1 MGRQGDI
8 ADASR
13 PSRRLILASV
23 TVWLVVALALPLS
36 ALTLNFFRLGGSP
49 LGFWI
54 AAQGALIALVVL
66 AFVYAWRAGGHAA
79 SENVWASFAFAG
91 EAVGAAT
98 LVGFTGY
105 IAAIGYDALA
115 LPLGLV
121 AGLTLL
127 AILVA
132 PRFVLYPVRSIGGFF
147 AIRYGGNSARRL
159 ALLITAS
166 ATAILLAADLKAGA
180 YALQSLARIGL
191 PEAVTALVLGVAA
204 IWLVGSVLTVRRLAG
219 ISFAAVLIGLLVTLV
234 AIAARAR
241 GWTIPHLALGAALE
255 NHLSLNMTL
264 VVNRLAD
271 VDALTPMT
279 SPFLQLSMRNFAGL
293 LLAIALGVVAAPHL
307 LGRHVSQAV
316 VAPGGAVRRTALA
329 LIGVAVVAASLP
341 PLAVYNRIA
350 FEKVLAKGIEDA
362 VIPQKFADASEL
374 GWVKICDRNSR
385 DVAELAASC
394 AKVPEQRGFLRLQDL
409 IFSTDGFVVAV
420 PFMADLDRSLQYP
433 LLFGVLLATLL
444 MGNALLAG
452 LVDADAEVRK
462 SALPVQ
468 RGLDFR
474 SATIGAG
481 VLAIAAVIASVS
493 MIGSGLLLAEGFAL
507 LAAGLFVPIVLGL
520 YWRHMNSAGAIAA
533 MVVGAFI
540 AGAYLLGVHVWPVEF
555 FRLSGGL
562 SDAGPEAAQTFA
574 DLDTAFAVAADPQA
588 QSAAWTA
595 LREHAATIANWGGL
609 KPAAIVL
616 MAVPLGFIVAIV
628 VSLLFRGRTARG
640 ATR

>member
-8 ADASR
+8 TGASR
-13 PSRRLILASV
+13 PSLRLILASV
-23 TVWLVVALALPLS
+23 AIWLVVALALPLS
-36 ALTLNFFRLGGSP
+36 ALTLNFFRLAGSP

-54 AAQGALIALVVL
+54 TAQGALIALVIL
-66 AFVYAWRAGGHAA
+66 AFVYAWRAGGQAA
-79 SENVWASFAFAG
+79 AENVWPSFAFAG
-91 EAVGAAT
+91 EAIGAAT
-98 LVGFTGY
+98 LVGFTGF
-105 IAAIGYDALA
+105 IAAIGYDGLT

-147 AIRYGGNSARRL
+147 AVRYGGNAARRL
-159 ALLITAS
+159 ALLIAAA

-191 PEAVTALVLGVAA
+191 PEAITALVLGVAA
-204 IWLVGSVLTVRRLAG
+204 IWLVGSVLTVRKLAG
-219 ISFAAVLIGLLVTLV
+219 ITFAAILIGLMVTLV
-234 AIAARAR
+234 AIAAHAR

-293 LLAIALGVVAAPHL
+293 LLAVALGVVVAPHL

-362 VIPQKFADASEL
+362 AIPQTFARASEL

-385 DVAELAASC
+385 NVVDLATAC
-394 AKVPEQRGFLRLQDL
+394 AKAPEQRGFLRLQDVV
-409 IFSTDGFVVAV
+409 FTMDGFVVAA
-420 PFMADLDRSLQYP
+420 PFMANLNRSLQYP
-433 LLFGVLLATLL
+433 LLFAVLLATLL

-452 LVDADAEVRK
+452 LIEANAEVRK
-462 SALPVQ
+462 SVSPAQ

-474 SATIGAG
+474 SATIGAS
-481 VLAIAAVIASVS
+481 VLAAGAVIANVS
-493 MIGSGLLLAEGFAL
+493 TIGSGLLLAEGFAL
-507 LAAGLFVPIVLGL
+507 LAAGLFAPIVLGL
-520 YWRHMNSAGAIAA
+520 YWRHMNSVGAIAA
-533 MVVGAFI
+533 MAVGAFI
-540 AGAYLLGVHVWPVEF
+540 AAAYLLSVHLWPVEL
-555 FRLSGGL
+555 FRISGGL
-562 SDAGPEAAQTFA
+562 SDAEPDAVQTFA
-574 DLDTAFAVAADPQA
+574 DLNTAFTVATDPQA
-588 QSAAWTA
+588 QAAAWAA

-616 MAVPLGFIVAIV
+616 VAVPVAFIVAIA
-628 VSLLFRGRTARG
+628 VSLLFRGRKASG
-640 ATR
+640 ASR

>member
-8 ADASR
+8 TGASR
-13 PSRRLILASV
+13 PSRSLILASV
-23 TVWLVVALALPLS
+23 IIWFVVALALPLS

-54 AAQGALIALVVL
+54 TAQGALIALVVL
-66 AFVYAWRAGGHAA
+66 AFIYAWRAGGHAVA
-79 SENVWASFAFAG
+79 ENVWPSFAFAG
-91 EAVGAAT
+91 EAVGAAG
-98 LVGFTGY
+98 LIGFTGF

-159 ALLITAS
+159 ALVITAA

-204 IWLVGSVLTVRRLAG
+204 IWLVGSVLTVRKLAG
-219 ISFAAVLIGLLVTLV
+219 ISFAAIVIGLLITLV
-234 AIAARAR
+234 AIAAHAR
-241 GWTIPHLALGAALE
+241 GWSIPYLELGAALE

-293 LLAIALGVVAAPHL
+293 LLAVGFGVVAAPHL
-307 LGRHVSQAV
+307 LGRHLSQAV

-329 LIGVAVVAASLP
+329 LMGVAVVAASLP
-341 PLAVYNRIA
+341 PLAVYNRVA
-350 FEKVLAKGIEDA
+350 FEKVLAKGIEGA

-374 GWVKICDRNSR
+374 GWVKICDKNSR
-385 DVAELAASC
+385 DVAELAAAC
-394 AKVPEQRGFLRLQDL
+394 AKAPEQRGFLRLQDL
-409 IFSTDGFVVAV
+409 TFTTDGFVVAA
-420 PFMADLDRSLQYP
+420 PFMAGLQRSLQYP
-433 LLFGVLLATLL
+433 LLFAVLLATLL

-452 LVDADAEVRK
+452 LIDADAEVRK
-462 SALPVQ
+462 SASTVQ
-468 RGLDFR
+468 TGLDFR
-474 SATIGAG
+474 SATIGAA
-481 VLAIAAVIASVS
+481 VIATAAVIASVS
-493 MIGSGLLLAEGFAL
+493 TIGSGLLFAEGFVV

-533 MVVGAFI
+533 MVAGACV
-540 AGAYLLGVHVWPVEF
+540 ATAYLLGVHVWPVEF
-555 FRLSGGL
+555 FRISGAL
-562 SDAGPEAAQTFA
+562 SDAEPDAAQTFA
-574 DLDTAFAVAADPQA
+574 DLNTAFTVAADPQA
-588 QSAAWTA
+588 QAAAWNA
-595 LREHAATIANWGGL
+595 LRDHAATIANWAGL
-609 KPAAIVL
+609 KPVAIVL
-616 MAVPLGFIVAIV
+616 VAVPLAFIIAIA
-628 VSLLFRGRTARG
+628 VSLLFRSRK
-640 ATR
+640 ATDVPR

>member
-1 MGRQGDI
+1 MLRTLFLQAPGKDQVGLREEQTIVRAGHN
-8 ADASR
+8 SR
-13 PSRRLILASV
+13 IGRLINRKSVIGIKLGKNDYLTVVTGLMDLLAREG
-23 TVWLVVALALPLS
+23 LVSRVDLEKDLQGWRLS
-36 ALTLNFFRLGGSP
+36 PSAVRVVPGEAIRSGT
-49 LGFWI
+49 
-54 AAQGALIALVVL
+54 AQGNRY
-66 AFVYAWRAGGHAA
+66 FH
-79 SENVWASFAFAG
+79 
-91 EAVGAAT
+91 
-98 LVGFTGY
+98 
-105 IAAIGYDALA
+105 D
-115 LPLGLV
+115 
-121 AGLTLL
+121 
-127 AILVA
+127 
-132 PRFVLYPVRSIGGFF
+132 LYNEI
-147 AIRYGGNSARRL
+147 
-159 ALLITAS
+159 
-166 ATAILLAADLKAGA
+166 AADLKAGA

-394 AKVPEQRGFLRLQDL
+394 AKVPEQRWFLRLQDL
-409 IFSTDGFVVAV
+409 IFSTDGFVVDV

-452 LVDADAEVRK
+452 LVDLRNHVLRAAVPGPGGPAEVAER
-462 SALPVQ
+462 SGMSRATAQ
-468 RGLDFR
+468 RYLSHLHEVGRVDIKLR
-474 SATIGAG
+474 Y
-481 VLAIAAVIASVS
+481 
-493 MIGSGLLLAEGFAL
+493 GSGGRPEHG
-507 LAAGLFVPIVLGL
+507 
-520 YWRHMNSAGAIAA
+520 YRWH
-533 MVVGAFI
+533 
-540 AGAYLLGVHVWPVEF
+540 
-555 FRLSGGL
+555 
-562 SDAGPEAAQTFA
+562 GP
-574 DLDTAFAVAADPQA
+574 
-588 QSAAWTA
+588 
-595 LREHAATIANWGGL
+595 
-609 KPAAIVL
+609 
-616 MAVPLGFIVAIV
+616 
-628 VSLLFRGRTARG
+628 AR
-640 ATR
+640 

>member
-23 TVWLVVALALPLS
+23 AIWLVVALALPLS
-36 ALTLNFFRLGGSP
+36 ALTINFFRLGGSP

-54 AAQGALIALVVL
+54 TAQGALIALVIL
-66 AFVYAWRAGGHAA
+66 AFIYAWRAGGQAA
-79 SENVWASFAFAG
+79 AENVWPSFAFAG
-91 EAVGAAT
+91 EAIGAAT
-98 LVGFTGY
+98 LVGFTGF
-105 IAAIGYDALA
+105 IAAIGYDGLA

-147 AIRYGGNSARRL
+147 AVRYGGNAARRL
-159 ALLITAS
+159 ALLIAAA

-191 PEAVTALVLGVAA
+191 PEAITALVLGVAA
-204 IWLVGSVLTVRRLAG
+204 IWLVGSVLTVRKLAG
-219 ISFAAVLIGLLVTLV
+219 ITFAAILIGLMITLV
-234 AIAARAR
+234 AIAAHAR

-293 LLAIALGVVAAPHL
+293 LLAVAFGVVVAPHL

-362 VIPQKFADASEL
+362 AIPQTFARASEL

-385 DVAELAASC
+385 NVADLATAC
-394 AKVPEQRGFLRLQDL
+394 TKAPEQRGFLRLQDVV
-409 IFSTDGFVVAV
+409 FTTDGFVVAA
-420 PFMADLDRSLQYP
+420 PFMANLNRSLQYP
-433 LLFGVLLATLL
+433 LLFAVLLATLL

-452 LVDADAEVRK
+452 LIDASAEVKK
-462 SALPVQ
+462 SVSRAQ

-474 SATIGAG
+474 SATIGAS
-481 VLAIAAVIASVS
+481 VLAAGAVIANVS
-493 MIGSGLLLAEGFAL
+493 TIGSGLLLAEGFAL

-520 YWRHMNSAGAIAA
+520 YWRHMNSVGAIAA
-533 MVVGAFI
+533 MAAGAFI
-540 AGAYLLGVHVWPVEF
+540 AAVYLLGVHLWPVEL
-555 FRLSGGL
+555 FRISGWL
-562 SDAGPEAAQTFA
+562 SDAEPDAVQTFA
-574 DLDTAFAVAADPQA
+574 DLDRAFAVATDPQA
-588 QSAAWTA
+588 QAAAWAA

-616 MAVPLGFIVAIV
+616 VVVPVGFMVAIA
-628 VSLLFRGRTARG
+628 VSLLFRSRKAAG
-640 ATR
+640 ASR

>member
-23 TVWLVVALALPLS
+23 AIWLVVALALPLS

-66 AFVYAWRAGGHAA
+66 AFVYAWRAGGRAPA
-79 SENVWASFAFAG
+79 ENIWSSLAFAG

-115 LPLGLV
+115 LPIGLI

-127 AILVA
+127 AILIA

-147 AIRYGGNSARRL
+147 AVRYGGNSARRL
-159 ALLITAS
+159 ALLIVAA
-166 ATAILLAADLKAGA
+166 ATAVLLAADLKAGA
-180 YALQSLARIGL
+180 YALQSLARIEF
-191 PEAVTALVLGVAA
+191 PEAVTALVFGVAA
-204 IWLVGSVLTVRRLAG
+204 VWLVGRVLAVRKLAG
-219 ISFAAVLIGLLVTLV
+219 IGFAAMLIGLIITLV

-241 GWTIPHLALGAALE
+241 GWTIPHLTLGAALE
-255 NHLSLNMTL
+255 NHLNLNMTL

-293 LLAIALGVVAAPHL
+293 LLAVALGVVAAPHL
-307 LGRHVSQAV
+307 LGRHVSQSV

-329 LIGVAVVAASLP
+329 LIGVAVVVASLP
-341 PLAVYNRIA
+341 PLAVYSRVA
-350 FEKVLAKGIEDA
+350 FETVLAKGIEDA
-362 VIPQKFADASEL
+362 VIPNKFAEASEL
-374 GWVKICDRNSR
+374 GWVKICDRNSGN
-385 DVAELAASC
+385 VADLAAAC
-394 AKVPEQRGFLRLQDL
+394 AKAPEQRGFLRLQDL
-409 IFSTDGFVVAV
+409 TFSTDGFVVAA
-420 PFMADLDRSLQYP
+420 PFMAGLDRFLQYP
-433 LLFGVLLATLL
+433 LLLAVLIATLL
-444 MGNALLAG
+444 MGHALLAS

-462 SALPVQ
+462 NSSQ
-468 RGLDFR
+468 RDLDFR
-474 SATIGAG
+474 SATIGAS
-481 VLAIAAVIASVS
+481 VLALGAIIASVS
-493 MIGSGLLLAEGFAL
+493 TIGSGLLLAEGFAL

-520 YWRHMNSAGAIAA
+520 YWRHMNSAGAVAAMAAGTFIAA
-533 MVVGAFI
+533 
-540 AGAYLLGVHVWPVEF
+540 AYLLGVHVWPVEF
-555 FRLSGGL
+555 FRISGGL
-562 SDAGPEAAQTFA
+562 SDAGAEAVQRFA
-574 DLDTAFAVAADPQA
+574 DLDTAVTLAVDPQSQA
-588 QSAAWTA
+588 AAWTA
-595 LREHAATIANWGGL
+595 LREHAATLANWGGL

-616 MAVPLGFIVAIV
+616 VAVPLGFVVAIA
-628 VSLLFRGRTARG
+628 VSLLVRDRKTARP
-640 ATR
+640 AR